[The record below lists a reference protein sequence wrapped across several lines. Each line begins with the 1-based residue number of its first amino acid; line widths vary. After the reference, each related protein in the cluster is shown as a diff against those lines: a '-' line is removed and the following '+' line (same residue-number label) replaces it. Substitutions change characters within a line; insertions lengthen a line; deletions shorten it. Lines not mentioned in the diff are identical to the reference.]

1 MSLLPT
7 FAGIP
12 SFADIEDAAARL
24 DGMAVKTPLLRCDAL
39 DEAAG
44 GRVFVKA
51 ECLQRTGS
59 FKFRGAYNRICRLS
73 QQERKAGVVAF
84 SSGNHAQGVALAAKL
99 VGCPALIVMPADAPA
114 MKIEATR
121 GYGADVVLYDR
132 FGQSRE
138 AIAAE
143 IVAER
148 GAILVPPF
156 EDPLIIAGQ
165 GTVGLEAARQLTA
178 VAPDLE
184 APGLKAPGL
193 KADVVAC
200 PASGG
205 GLMAGVALAFE
216 RLSPTTRAIC
226 VEPEGFDDHALS
238 LQAGARVGWAP
249 GAPISLCDALM
260 SQRPGEL
267 TFALNAPRL
276 TTGVV
281 VSDGDALAAMAFAF
295 RHLKLVLEPGGAV
308 ALAAALTHKLDLDGG
323 VAVLVASGGN
333 VDAKVF
339 ARAISLS

>member
-1 MSLLPT
+1 MTILPT
-7 FAGIP
+7 
-12 SFADIEDAAARL
+12 FADIEDAAAQL
-24 DGMAVKTPLLRCDAL
+24 EGMAVKTPLLRCDAL

-59 FKFRGAYNRICRLS
+59 FKFRGAYNRISRLAAE
-73 QQERKAGVVAF
+73 ERKAGVVAF
-84 SSGNHAQGVALAAKL
+84 SSGNHAQGVAAAAKI
-99 VGCPALIVMPADAPA
+99 VGCPAVIVMPADAPA

-121 GYGADVVLYDR
+121 GYGAEVVLYDR

-138 AIAAE
+138 AMAAE
-143 IVAER
+143 IVAAR

-165 GTVGLEAARQLTA
+165 GTVGLEAARQLAAFDPALTA
-178 VAPDLE
+178 DI
-184 APGLKAPGL
+184 
-193 KADVVAC
+193 VAC

-238 LQAGARVGWAP
+238 LKAGARVGWTP
-249 GAPISLCDALM
+249 GTKPSLCDALM
-260 SQRPGEL
+260 SPIPGKL

-276 TTGVV
+276 AEGAV
-281 VSDGDALAAMAFAF
+281 VSDAQALAAMAFAF

-323 VAVLVASGGN
+323 VAVVVASGGN
-333 VDAKVF
+333 VDARVF
-339 ARAISLS
+339 AQAIA